1 VAPAEDDQFDTLQGV
16 PVQER
21 GKRGT
26 WARRS
31 FIAALTLVILAAA
44 VGLLGGHTSTA
55 TANGGG
61 YRLTLEYPH
70 IERAGIDTLWE
81 LKVVHPGGFAGGVTV
96 AVTGSY
102 FDLFETQGFYP
113 TPSSTTR
120 DANNVYMTFTKPRGN
135 TFVVMFD
142 AYIQPYSVFGKKAT
156 VSVMDNG
163 VPAASIHYHTWLV
176 P

>member
-1 VAPAEDDQFDTLQGV
+1 MAPAENDQLDTLQGV
-16 PVQER
+16 PLQER
-21 GKRGT
+21 GKRGNL
-26 WARRS
+26 ARRS
-31 FIAALTLVILAAA
+31 FIAALFLVILAAG

-55 TANGGG
+55 TASGGG
-61 YRLTLEYPH
+61 YRVTLQYPR

-81 LKVVHPGGFAGGVTV
+81 LKVVHAGGFPGGVTV

-120 DANNVYMTFTKPRGN
+120 DAKNVYMTFTKPPGD

-163 VPAASIHYHTWLV
+163 VPAVSIHYHTWIV

>member
-1 VAPAEDDQFDTLQGV
+1 VAPVEPVKLDTLSGV
-16 PVQER
+16 PKEER
-21 GKRGT
+21 GNPGT
-26 WARRS
+26 WGRRV
-31 FIAALTLVILAAA
+31 FIAVLFIVVLAAS

-55 TANGGG
+55 TASGDG
-61 YRLTLEYPH
+61 YRMTLQYPR

-81 LKVVHPGGFAGGVTV
+81 LKVVHPGGFPGPVTV

-113 TPSSTTR
+113 TPSATTR
-120 DANNVYMTFTKPRGN
+120 DGTNVYMTFTKPPGD

-156 VSVMDNG
+156 VSVMRNG
-163 VPAASIHYHTWLV
+163 NPVASIHYHTWLV